1 MRAVLGID
9 TSCYTTSCALVTPEG
24 EILSSSRRL
33 LTVEDGARGL
43 MQSQGLFQHVK
54 NLPQMVQNV
63 MADVSD
69 AEICAVCAS
78 TRPRPAE
85 DSYMP
90 VFRAGESQARAA
102 ASLLRVPFYP
112 ASHQEGHVRA
122 AMVDAGIDETKP
134 FLALHLSGGTTE
146 ILLSEEGKLTLLG
159 GSLDLHAGQL
169 VDRTGVRLHMPFP
182 AGPSLE
188 KLAMEG
194 KAQGLIGVSIKGVS
208 CNMAGA
214 ENKVTRWIE
223 GGDMPKAQIAAEVL
237 DCPLDNVTV
246 LGADTDSSPY
256 DSGSYASSTTYV
268 TGKAVEQCAEQL
280 KQKICQVGA
289 GLLGLDERA
298 VVFAGDAVTSEDGTQ
313 RATLAQIAAASQCG
327 SNTALEAVVT
337 HSSEISP
344 PPFMVGAAEVEVDLE
359 TGEAQVI
366 RYEAAVDCGT
376 PVNPNLARVQAEGG
390 ILQGIGMA
398 LTENITYDRRGMPA
412 ENSLMQYKIPTRQDI
427 GHISVEF
434 EASYEETGPYGA
446 KSIGEVVINT
456 PLPAI
461 ADAVYNATG
470 KRFRELPIT
479 PEQIAMAAK

>member
-214 ENKVTRWIE
+214 ENKVMRWIE
-223 GGDMPKAQIAAEVL
+223 GGDMPKAQIAAEVFDFL
-237 DCPLDNVTV
+237 CRSILRMIAAAGEQT
-246 LGADTDSSPY
+246 GARQALLA
-256 DSGSYASSTTYV
+256 GGVASSTLLNARKRRGWAAGSASRGRSFPAT
-268 TGKAVEQCAEQL
+268 TRWASRCWARKPIGRSAVCTDDMD
-280 KQKICQVGA
+280 
-289 GLLGLDERA
+289 DER
-298 VVFAGDAVTSEDGTQ
+298 
-313 RATLAQIAAASQCG
+313 R
-327 SNTALEAVVT
+327 
-337 HSSEISP
+337 
-344 PPFMVGAAEVEVDLE
+344 
-359 TGEAQVI
+359 
-366 RYEAAVDCGT
+366 R
-376 PVNPNLARVQAEGG
+376 NP
-390 ILQGIGMA
+390 
-398 LTENITYDRRGMPA
+398 
-412 ENSLMQYKIPTRQDI
+412 
-427 GHISVEF
+427 
-434 EASYEETGPYGA
+434 
-446 KSIGEVVINT
+446 
-456 PLPAI
+456 
-461 ADAVYNATG
+461 
-470 KRFRELPIT
+470 
-479 PEQIAMAAK
+479 